1 MFANLPLRSLSMA
14 LGIGTTVFGIA
25 PVLAPRA
32 FGNLFGLPMDQT
44 PAADIAMRSV
54 GARDAI
60 NGIGILSAT
69 MHNGRV
75 APWILARAVADGTD
89 TLGVGAAMLQGAGN
103 PRLALLG
110 GVALAATILDVVVY
124 LGYKSAARL
133 TTGPE
138 TQPG

>member
-1 MFANLPLRSLSMA
+1 MFNNLPLRSLAMA
-14 LGIGTTVFGIA
+14 LGIGTTAFGIA
-25 PVLAPRA
+25 PVLAPHA
-32 FGNLFGLPMDQT
+32 FGKLFGLPIDQT

-69 MHNGRV
+69 MHNGKV

-89 TLGVGAAMLQGAGN
+89 TIGVGVAMLQGAGN

-110 GVALAATILDVVVY
+110 GLALAATIVDVVLY
-124 LGYKSAARL
+124 LGFKSAAPL
-133 TTGPE
+133 TTSQEANPS
-138 TQPG
+138 

>member
-1 MFANLPLRSLSMA
+1 MLGNLPLRSLSMA
-14 LGIGTTVFGIA
+14 LGIGTTVFGVA

-44 PAADIAMRSV
+44 PAAEIAMRSV

-89 TLGVGAAMLQGAGN
+89 TIGVGLATLQGAGN

-110 GVALAATILDVVVY
+110 GVALAATIVDVVLY
-124 LGYKSAARL
+124 LGYKSTAPTTINQEAR
-133 TTGPE
+133 
-138 TQPG
+138 PG

>member
-1 MFANLPLRSLSMA
+1 MFANLPLKSLTMT
-14 LGIGTTVFGIA
+14 LGIGTTVFGVA

-32 FGNLFGLPMDQT
+32 FGNLFGLPMDNS
-44 PAADIAMRSV
+44 PAAEIAMRSV

-89 TLGVGAAMLQGAGN
+89 TLGVGMALVKGAGS
-103 PRLALLG
+103 PRLGLLG
-110 GVALAATILDVVVY
+110 GIALAATIVDVALY

-133 TTGPE
+133 ATGE
-138 TQPG
+138 EAQP